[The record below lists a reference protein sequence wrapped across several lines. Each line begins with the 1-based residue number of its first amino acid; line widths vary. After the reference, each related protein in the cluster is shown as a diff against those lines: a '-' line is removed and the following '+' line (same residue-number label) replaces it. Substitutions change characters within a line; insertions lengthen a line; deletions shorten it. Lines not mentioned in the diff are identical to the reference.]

1 MSPRAAM
8 LGRAQHLCL
17 EPWAQGPWVP
27 EVIPDQGGGPAPI
40 PSSRCKQARVC
51 TWPERTPLAK
61 WCWCGANVQ
70 NNGQPLGKTAL
81 GGGVKDPLSLRLLE
95 LRRLPKAILT
105 LCRVFDSRSKQER
118 RTQSLRPSRIS
129 FAQTLSPPPWPSPP
143 SGRATRLPAFQ
154 TAPSC
159 ALRSAPSHPHGRL
172 SGLDSI
178 NSFKRTRRMCVNY
191 TLISLNYTWSILH
204 S

>member
-1 MSPRAAM
+1 MVLVR
-8 LGRAQHLCL
+8 RQ
-17 EPWAQGPWVP
+17 
-27 EVIPDQGGGPAPI
+27 
-40 PSSRCKQARVC
+40 C
-51 TWPERTPLAK
+51 TEQRTATGK
-61 WCWCGANVQ
+61 DSAWVQ
-70 NNGQPLGKTAL
+70 NQRPLN
-81 GGGVKDPLSLRLLE
+81 LRLLE

-105 LCRVFDSRSKQER
+105 LCRVFDSHSKQER

-129 FAQTLSPPPWPSPP
+129 FAQTLSPPLWPSPP

-159 ALRSAPSHPHGRL
+159 ALRSAPSHPPGRL

-178 NSFKRTRRMCVNY
+178 NSFKRTRRMYVNY

-204 S
+204 INLQL